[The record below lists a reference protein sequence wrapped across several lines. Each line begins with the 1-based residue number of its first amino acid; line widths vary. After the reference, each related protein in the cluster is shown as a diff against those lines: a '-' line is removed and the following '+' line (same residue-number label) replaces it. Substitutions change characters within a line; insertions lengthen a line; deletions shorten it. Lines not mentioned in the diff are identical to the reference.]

1 MHFPERSKKFEWN
14 FNTIVT
20 LVGMVVGLLVTSVGW
35 GITYADMRNDNKDLQ
50 EQISDIKNRMTQE
63 AEDRKDRLKGYQA
76 TLDGMQSRIG
86 EITPLSL
93 NLQRAVEQ
101 GAENKASVVETNK
114 RIDRVV
120 ESVGGKLDTL
130 IETINKVA
138 TRVEVLGSKI
148 DDANGKTDR
157 SLYRTPIVRP

>member
-1 MHFPERSKKFEWN
+1 MQFPERSKKLEWN
-14 FNTIVT
+14 FNTGVT
-20 LVGMVVGLLVTSVGW
+20 IFGVICGLVVTSIGW
-35 GITYADMRNDNKDLQ
+35 GVTYANMRNDNKDLQ
-50 EQISDIKNRMTQE
+50 EQILDIKGRLTQD
-63 AEDRKDRLKGYQA
+63 AEDRKDRLRGYQA

-86 EITPLSL
+86 EITPLTL

-101 GAENKASVVETNK
+101 GSENKMAVVETNK

-130 IETINKVA
+130 IDTINKVA

-148 DDANGKTDR
+148 DANGKSDK
-157 SLYRTPIVRP
+157 SAYRTPIYKP